1 MIKKEI
7 IDLISKKLNIERRD
21 LIEKDIILS
30 KILFYLSKDD

>member
-1 MIKKEI
+1 MI